1 MENLKSEINEAELN
15 FVRKLGQLKYLNHLR
30 KNKEV
35 EDCPICNTRP
45 ETKVSACFVHVFVC
59 VCVCVYRQLF
69 IQSSKSKIQ
78 LA

>member
-1 MENLKSEINEAELN
+1 MEDLNAQMNEAELN

-45 ETKVSACFVHVFVC
+45 ETKVSYETDCVLCCFHAMLNT
-59 VCVCVYRQLF
+59 VY
-69 IQSSKSKIQ
+69 I
-78 LA
+78 

>member
-1 MENLKSEINEAELN
+1 MEDLKSQMNEAELN

-45 ETKVSACFVHVFVC
+45 ETKVSFVFDCGCCCFMLC
-59 VCVCVYRQLF
+59 
-69 IQSSKSKIQ
+69 
-78 LA
+78 